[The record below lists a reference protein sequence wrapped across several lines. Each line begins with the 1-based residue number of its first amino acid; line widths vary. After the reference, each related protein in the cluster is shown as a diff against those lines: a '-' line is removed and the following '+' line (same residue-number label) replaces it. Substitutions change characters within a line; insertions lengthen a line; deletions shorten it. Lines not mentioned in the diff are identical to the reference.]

1 MQNAKKI
8 IHCKLNEHNIYMLKN
23 KEKRFI
29 MDLKYEKKDIYS
41 KLNEEE
47 IKNVYSYVDEYLEF
61 LNKGKTE
68 YLCVEEATKLLNK
81 SGFVDINE

>member
-41 KLNEEE
+41 KLNGEE

-61 LNKGKTE
+61 LNKGKIKVDLWTLMKKKI
-68 YLCVEEATKLLNK
+68 YKKATKYIL
-81 SGFVDINE
+81 

>member
-1 MQNAKKI
+1 
-8 IHCKLNEHNIYMLKN
+8 MLKN

-81 SGFVDINE
+81 SGFVEEYNQENMKKFKKMVLQKK